1 MLVLSAPVLESAAGD
16 VCCAFAAAAVGPKK
30 KNSSCATAEMGK
42 DAPGRLPHF
51 GSRDALRLVL
61 QGRYKLSKLIKAIK
75 TLESSVPRLPKA

>member
-30 KNSSCATAEMGK
+30 NSSCATAEMGK
-42 DAPGRLPHF
+42 DALGRLPHF